1 MGFLS
6 RFREKTTKLTLPLLL
21 AGAASLG
28 VGGVAADELA
38 VLSAARVHG
47 AQNSD
52 WNDRQLF
59 RNPTGLPLTGR
70 LYLTERGASFNPATD
85 PVYVYALPAGTTLIL
100 DGLYAQLKPGVN
112 GAGTLRLVPDEG
124 QAAPLWRTTM
134 YDKVGDQEFGASATP
149 FDPDVDGYH
158 AAGQTLGTVLS
169 PDGYRDNP
177 HVQSGPDGLVGTW
190 VYTGP
195 AGGEQTLK
203 PESIAPNTTK
213 QYTNGVTELLGF
225 APAPGGQLDLR
236 ITGGEGRAY
245 LTRMNNA
252 SNDPAYDEF
261 SVTATQPRI
270 TGIDWN
276 NDGIAD
282 WVDADHNG
290 ILDGSVAVGCSA
302 PYPWQGRIIVQ
313 PSSAATFVGA
323 DLPQGMGV
331 EPGTGKILY
340 SPPCS
345 TAGSSFTP
353 RFYAMENGQQ
363 TPLITTT
370 FRVTN

>member
-270 TGIDWN
+270 VGIDYN
-276 NDGIAD
+276 HDGVAD
-282 WVDADHNG
+282 NVDADGNG
-290 ILDGSVAVGCSA
+290 VLDNVINASCTA
-302 PYPWQGRIIVQ
+302 PFPYKMDLIVS
-313 PSSAATFVGA
+313 PAGTYNYFGTGMPA
-323 DLPQGMGV
+323 GMGV
-331 EPGTGKILY
+331 DSGTGQIVY
-340 SPPCS
+340 DPPCS
-345 TAGSSFTP
+345 NAGQTFTP
-353 RFYAMENGQQ
+353 AFYVNGMTTSME
-363 TPLITTT
+363 TT